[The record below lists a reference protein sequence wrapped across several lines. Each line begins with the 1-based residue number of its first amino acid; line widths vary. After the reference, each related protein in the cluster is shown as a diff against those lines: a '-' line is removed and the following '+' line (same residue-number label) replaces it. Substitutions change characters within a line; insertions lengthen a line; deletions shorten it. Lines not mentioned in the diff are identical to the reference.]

1 MKYNAGKYEAIIIGG
16 GHAGV
21 EAALANARMGVKTLL
36 LSLNIDSIAFL
47 PCNPNIGGTAK
58 GHLVRETDALGG
70 QIGINADKTFI
81 QSRMLNTSRGPAV
94 HSLRVQTD
102 KKKYQEEMIRTLEE
116 QENLDVRQLEAV
128 ELDIKDNEVKGVL
141 TRNGAYFEAKTVTL
155 CTGTYLKGKV
165 IIGDL
170 SYESG
175 PNGMQPACDLSQ
187 SLLDNKIELRRFKT
201 GTPARC
207 HRDSVNFEGL
217 EVQKGDELIHPFSFM
232 NDELEKEDQVDCYL
246 TYTNHS
252 THDVILNNLDRSP
265 LYNGTIVSAGPRYCP
280 SIEDK
285 VVRFSD
291 KERHQIFLEPEG
303 ENTKEMYIQGMS
315 SSLPEDIQVEML
327 KTIKGL
333 ENVKITRTGY
343 AIEYDCINPLQLKP
357 TLEFKNIKN
366 LFSAGQINGT
376 SGYEEAAAQGI
387 VAGINSALRIQDKD
401 QIIIDRSQ
409 GYIGV
414 LIDDLVTKGTDEPYR
429 MMTARSEYRLELRQD
444 NADLRLTELG
454 RSVGLVSDERWNKYL
469 HRKNMIE
476 NEIERLKNVVITG
489 KTSVNEFLGTLNS
502 AEVKKATS
510 LYELIKRPELNY
522 WNVKEL
528 DIDRVQLP
536 FHVEEEVNIQSKY
549 EGYISKEKEKINQFK
564 KLENKKLDKDID
576 YKSIKGLRIE
586 AQQKLSNIKPESLG
600 QASRI
605 SGVSP
610 ADITVLQIY
619 LETRKKND

>member
-207 HRDSVNFEGL
+207 HRDSINFEGL

-366 LFSAGQINGT
+366 LYSAGQINGT

-454 RSVGLVSDERWNKYL
+454 RSVGLVSNERWNKYL
-469 HRKNMIE
+469 DRKNMIE
-476 NEIERLKNVVITG
+476 TEIERLKSVVITG
-489 KTSVNEFLGTLNS
+489 KTSVNEFLSTLNS